1 MTLDEILSS
10 GKPYFGDFLIAE
22 QGPYKDYVPYFDK
35 LIHIACPPWISW
47 TPTILEIGSWAGG
60 SLNVW
65 NKASGHLANFIVIDQ
80 WVPYLNDPESECH
93 QVIDQ
98 AARSGQIEQLFRHNM
113 KVLGIDKR
121 LRVIKGSSRQ
131 VLPQLAN
138 DSVDIAFID
147 GDHRY
152 GSVKMDILETMPLVR
167 EGGVICGDDL
177 QIQLDDHAFDIDEDL
192 LDEHRA
198 YVESNRPNAH
208 LKGVF
213 YHPGVTQAVAEVF
226 GTVSTS
232 GRIWAMQKVGG
243 FWKPIE

>member
-22 QGPYKDYVPYFDK
+22 QGPYEDYAPYFGK
-35 LIHIACPPWISW
+35 LVDLVAYRPL
-47 TPTILEIGSWAGG
+47 TILEIGSWAGG
-60 SLNVW
+60 SLNAW
-65 NKASGHLANFIVIDQ
+65 DQQASDYRTKFIVIDQ
-80 WVPYLNDPESECH
+80 WAPYLNDPESECH

-98 AARSGQIEQLFRHNM
+98 AARSGQAEKLFWHNV
-113 KVLGIDKR
+113 KTLRIDKR
-121 LRVIKGSSRQ
+121 LRVYKASSRQ

-152 GSVKMDILETMPLVR
+152 GVVKLDILETMPLVR

-177 QIQLDDHAFDIDEDL
+177 QIKFSDISDDKQ
-192 LDEHRA
+192 DEH
-198 YVESNRPNAH
+198 YGYIQSNRPNAH
-208 LKGVF
+208 LSGVF
-213 YHPGVTQAVAEVF
+213 YHPGVTQAVAEIF

-232 GRIWAMQKVGG
+232 GRVWAMQKVGG
-243 FWKPIE
+243 FWKTIE